1 MSHTYSKV
9 TTDEKKWP
17 SQNFDFL
24 GLNICHQV
32 SFGDLQFTKISL
44 NFTTS
49 YSNQKNRGLGAK
61 LCVAFLLFS
70 LWKELWRFKV
80 NESMHFV
87 EQKDKP

>member
-9 TTDEKKWP
+9 TTDEKKRP
-17 SQNFDFL
+17 SQKFDFL

-49 YSNQKNRGLGAK
+49 CSN
-61 LCVAFLLFS
+61 
-70 LWKELWRFKV
+70 
-80 NESMHFV
+80 
-87 EQKDKP
+87 